1 MTATG
6 TALFAGIG
14 PDLYRDNPFRVTG
27 LPVDATDRDIRR
39 RAEELRVRARFGDG
53 SSPGSPLLPLDPPP
67 GADAVQEAFQRLR
80 DPLLRLADELF
91 WFWPSRANG
100 DEALDALREGRAEDA
115 ERLWSEPGPGRPA
128 AVAAHNL
135 AVLAHAR
142 ALDSG
147 DLGDERWDGALRGWR
162 AVLDTDA
169 FWDLVAARARA
180 AADPRVTPDMA
191 DELRERLPAAVLA
204 VSAALAVRAASSG
217 AHDQAAAHVRLMRG
231 AGFDAEAVDAALS
244 AAAAPEASRLR
255 SSGDDALDR
264 ASADPETGYGEAV
277 RLAERAEPVFAGL
290 AAVLPAGHPV
300 LAGLRDEVAGTVM
313 RCAVRYINE
322 TEDWGPAEGVLERAE
337 AMADSPNVRADVAE
351 NLRIVR
357 DNLVYG
363 TCWFCGDQPSGDR
376 SGVEVPMH
384 GDVKREMTP
393 HYTTR
398 ITWRKLTIT
407 VPRCAGCASAHR
419 KRRAKVWALALGAD
433 AAVFALA
440 CARISAGSGL
450 GVLFMAL
457 AVIGLPFA
465 IGYAATSALPGEA
478 KRVLHGFPAV
488 REKFDAGWQ
497 PGAKPPGVQ

>member
-1 MTATG
+1 MTATE
-6 TALFAGIG
+6 TAFFAGIG
-14 PDLYRDNPFRVTG
+14 PDLYRDNPFRITG

-53 SSPGSPLLPLDPPP
+53 SWTGSPLLPLDPPP
-67 GADAVQEAFQRLR
+67 DADAVQRAFQRLR

-91 WFWPSRANG
+91 WFWPSGG
-100 DEALDALREGRAEDA
+100 DADEALREGRAADA

-147 DLGDERWDGALRGWR
+147 DLGEERWKGALRGWR
-162 AVLDTDA
+162 TVLDTGA

-180 AADPRVTPDMA
+180 ADDPRVASGTA
-191 DELRERLPAAVLA
+191 DELRERLPAAVLS
-204 VSAALAVRAASSG
+204 VSAALAVRAGQSG
-217 AHDQAAAHVRLMRG
+217 AHDEAAAHVRLMRG

-244 AAAAPEASRLR
+244 EAAAPEASRLR
-255 SSGDDALDR
+255 SSSDDTLDR

-277 RLAERAEPVFAGL
+277 RLAERADPVFAGF

-300 LAGLRDEVAGTVM
+300 LAGLRDEVADTVM
-313 RCAVRYINE
+313 RCVVRYINK

-337 AMADSPNVRADVAE
+337 AMADSPNVKADVAE

-363 TCWFCGDQPSGDR
+363 TCWFCGERPSGDGA
-376 SGVEVPMH
+376 GVGVAMH
-384 GDVKREMTP
+384 GEVKRELTP

-407 VPRCAGCASAHR
+407 VPRCADCASAHR
-419 KRRAKVWALALGAD
+419 SRRAKVWACALGAD
-433 AAVFALA
+433 AAAFALA
-440 CARISAGSGL
+440 CALLSAGMGI
-450 GVLFMAL
+450 GVLFVVI
-457 AVIGLPFA
+457 AVVGLPFA
-465 IGYAATSALPGEA
+465 IGYAATSTLPAEA
-478 KRVLHGFPAV
+478 NRVLHRFPAV
-488 REKFDAGWQ
+488 QEKFDAGWQ
-497 PGAKPPGVQ
+497 LGGKPPGVQ